1 MPITGYKQKS
11 SFIAGSS
18 NDVAKIVNSIKDEEE
33 LEHKKMSEIASIQ
46 SSNKAWAP
54 SNIKEETAPS

>member
-1 MPITGYKQKS
+1 VPITGYKQKS

-46 SSNKAWAP
+46 SSNKA
-54 SNIKEETAPS
+54 